1 MMAVFVVIVCK
12 MSLCTYR
19 QVDRLIAQVHTKVR
33 TIAVVDDRTID
44 TAIMTGVFV
53 VSFHTQKWST
63 QRLELRCAF
72 DSSFILRQS
81 AKRVK

>member
-33 TIAVVDDRTID
+33 TIAVVDDEHHRP
-44 TAIMTGVFV
+44 
-53 VSFHTQKWST
+53 
-63 QRLELRCAF
+63 LRS
-72 DSSFILRQS
+72 DN
-81 AKRVK
+81 